1 MISEAV
7 IQALK
12 KFVPEEDIRLGES
25 MAEHTT
31 FRIGGPADC
40 LVQIGS
46 RQQLVQVQRYL
57 RLVEVPFF
65 ILGNGSNLLVSDKG
79 YPGIVL
85 QIGQK
90 MSNIE
95 VQGDVIIAQAGASM
109 ARIARAAQEHGL
121 TGLEFASGIPGTIGG
136 GIVMNAGAYDGELS
150 QVVTQVNVV
159 NSEGEYMELENE
171 TMEFGY
177 RTSTIRNNPFTV
189 TEVILKLTKGDR
201 ERIKAKMEDLATRR
215 REKQPLE
222 YPSAGSTFKRPKGY
236 FAGKLIMDAGMR
248 GFRVGGAGVSEKHC
262 GFVVNFGKATAEDV
276 RSVITKVQERVK
288 EKFNVDLEPEI
299 LFLGF
304 DDRQGYKTDEICNC
318 NGNERRW

>member
-12 KFVPEEDIRLGES
+12 KFVPEEDIRLGEP

-46 RQQLVQVQRYL
+46 RQQLIQVQRYL
-57 RLVEVPFF
+57 RLVEMPFF

-79 YPGIVL
+79 YQGIVL

-109 ARIARAAQEHGL
+109 ARVARTAQEHGL

-159 NSEGEYMELENE
+159 NSEGEFMELENE

-189 TEVILKLTKGDR
+189 TEVILKLTWGDR
-201 ERIKAKMEDLATRR
+201 EQIKAKTEDLAARR

-248 GFRVGGAGVSEKHC
+248 GFRIGGAGVSEKHC
-262 GFVVNFGKATAEDV
+262 GFVVNVGNATAEDV
-276 RSVITKVQERVK
+276 RSVITEVQERVK

-304 DDRQGYKTDEICNC
+304 DDRQGYRN
-318 NGNERRW
+318 R